1 MVLTKSIWKNSLNRM
16 QLPIGQPREPGS
28 FLLAKPSVQLQLQN
42 NTINAQIAIQLQ
54 LAIISIALKLSTN
67 QIAATEVIKKRD
79 ITIILKKIYNSY
91 LIRQLI

>member
-1 MVLTKSIWKNSLNRM
+1 M